1 METTVQ
7 YKEMDGFSRFMA
19 LARKQFCEN
28 RKAIV
33 MRTLIFWGAWMGIGL
48 IDGLLSSSGDP
59 HGVIELYIGFGMIT
73 WIVVASMVFSSMKSK
88 GGRLNTLMTPA
99 SNTDKYWVAFFNVF
113 VGGFLLIAIAYPM
126 IEIGRNI
133 GSLIMFHEFAGFY
146 WPQDE
151 LFSSSWSAFIRNAVI
166 MSFILS
172 TYFYGAI
179 QWPRLSF
186 LKTSG
191 IWVALIFV
199 FAMLLGGAVSY
210 MITHG
215 YEVEWLVS
223 YTVRFWIII
232 GAVFAGTV
240 FFCWLTY
247 YTFKKQYVIG
257 R

>member
-28 RKAIV
+28 KKALM

-48 IDGLLSSSGDP
+48 INGLFSSGDP
-59 HGVIELYIGFGMIT
+59 HAVIGMYIGFGIIT

-99 SNTDKYWVAFFNVF
+99 SNADKYWVAFFSVF

-146 WPQDE
+146 WPKDE
-151 LFSSSWSAFIRNAVI
+151 LFSSSGNAIVRNAVM

-172 TYFYGAI
+172 TYFFGAI
-179 QWPRLSF
+179 KWPRLSF

-199 FAMLLGGAVSY
+199 CAVLIGMSVSY
-210 MITHG
+210 LFTHG

-223 YTVRFWIII
+223 HTVRFWIII
-232 GAVFAGTV
+232 STVFAGTV
-240 FFCWLTY
+240 LFCWLTY

>member
-7 YKEMDGFSRFMA
+7 YKELDGFSRFMA
-19 LARKQFCEN
+19 LTRKQICEN
-28 RKAIV
+28 KKAIM

-48 IDGLLSSSGDP
+48 VDGLFSSGDS
-59 HGVIELYIGFGMIT
+59 HGVIDLYIVFSIIT
-73 WIVVASMVFSSMKSK
+73 WIVFASMVFSSMKTK
-88 GGRLNTLMTPA
+88 NGRINTLMTPA
-99 SNTDKYWVAFFNVF
+99 ANADKYWIAFLNVF

-133 GSLIMFHEFAGFY
+133 GSLIMSHEFAGFY
-146 WPQDE
+146 WPKDE
-151 LFSSSWSAFIRNAVI
+151 LFSDSWSSTIRNAVI
-166 MSFILS
+166 MSFVLS

-179 QWPRLSF
+179 RWPRLSF

-191 IWVALIFV
+191 IWVSLIFA
-199 FAMLLGGAVSY
+199 FSMILGFSVSY

-223 YTVRFWIII
+223 NTVRFWIIVGTI
-232 GAVFAGTV
+232 FAGTV

-247 YTFKKQYVIG
+247 YTLKKQYVIG

>member
-1 METTVQ
+1 M
-7 YKEMDGFSRFMA
+7 
-19 LARKQFCEN
+19 
-28 RKAIV
+28 
-33 MRTLIFWGAWMGIGL
+33 
-48 IDGLLSSSGDP
+48 
-59 HGVIELYIGFGMIT
+59 
-73 WIVVASMVFSSMKSK
+73 
-88 GGRLNTLMTPA
+88 
-99 SNTDKYWVAFFNVF
+99 
-113 VGGFLLIAIAYPM
+113 
-126 IEIGRNI
+126 
-133 GSLIMFHEFAGFY
+133 
-146 WPQDE
+146 
-151 LFSSSWSAFIRNAVI
+151 